1 MLSTSSWARNCLPCR
16 SAKKIYANH
25 SVGAVEWWHNQKCI
39 DHRRCVRCLLLS
51 SSNRFYSNGNK
62 SNLLLMEGEL
72 HEASLVLQLS
82 LSLTTLGYLPN
93 IQRMDNFFFFPVF
106 QTWIASSNLLF
117 CGLNTSFSSELQR
130 EAMVRCACNGSTV
143 LVVPPGKK
151 KRGQRADST
160 DCHISWHTGEIHSL
174 YTDFLDKDLCCF
186 TDNMTVK

>member
-151 KRGQRADST
+151 KKRPE
-160 DCHISWHTGEIHSL
+160 SWFHWLPHLLAHWWDTFPLHWFPG
-174 YTDFLDKDLCCF
+174 
-186 TDNMTVK
+186 

>member
-1 MLSTSSWARNCLPCR
+1 MLSTSSWARNCLPCS

-25 SVGAVEWWHNQKCI
+25 SVDAVEWWHNQKCI

-93 IQRMDNFFFFPVF
+93 IQRMDIFFFFPVF

-130 EAMVRCACNGSTV
+130 EAMVRCAGNGSTV

-151 KRGQRADST
+151 KRPES
-160 DCHISWHTGEIHSL
+160 
-174 YTDFLDKDLCCF
+174 CF
-186 TDNMTVK
+186 HWLPHLLAHWWDTFPLHWFPG